1 MQIPVITAF
10 LDVFFISLIF
20 AILTKIIQHIF
31 VDPKEYFAI
40 KNRTKELNLEQKQ
53 LMKEKKFEEVQKKQK
68 ESMTLVSKQMSL
80 TFKTLLPSLLV
91 SLPVLYLINKYYN
104 EFIIDFILFKVKGFW
119 AFFIII
125 FIFSIIINS
134 IYDKVIGKK
143 YN

>member
-10 LDVFFISLIF
+10 LDIFFISLIF

-31 VDPKEYFAI
+31 VDPKQYFAI
-40 KNRTKELNLEQKQ
+40 KKRTKELNLEQKK

-68 ESMTLVSKQMSL
+68 ESMELVTKQMSL
-80 TFKTLLPSLLV
+80 TFKTLLPSLIV

-125 FIFSIIINS
+125 FIFLIIINS
-134 IYDKVIGKK
+134 IYDKIIGKK

>member
-10 LDVFFISLIF
+10 LDIFFISLIF

-31 VDPKEYFAI
+31 VDPKQYFAI
-40 KNRTKELNLEQKQ
+40 KKRTKELNLEQKK

-68 ESMTLVSKQMSL
+68 ESMELVTKQMSL
-80 TFKTLLPSLLV
+80 TFKTLLPSLVV

-134 IYDKVIGKK
+134 IYDKIIGKK

>member
-10 LDVFFISLIF
+10 LDIFFISLIF

-31 VDPKEYFAI
+31 VDPKQYFAI
-40 KNRTKELNLEQKQ
+40 KKRTKELNLEQKK

-68 ESMTLVSKQMSL
+68 ESMELVTKQMSL
-80 TFKTLLPSLLV
+80 TFKTLLPSLVV

>member
-10 LDVFFISLIF
+10 LDIFFISLIF

>member
-10 LDVFFISLIF
+10 LDIFFISLIF

-31 VDPKEYFAI
+31 VDPKQYFAI
-40 KNRTKELNLEQKQ
+40 KKRTKELNLEQKK

-68 ESMTLVSKQMSL
+68 ESMELVTKQMSL
-80 TFKTLLPSLLV
+80 TFKTLLPSLIV

-134 IYDKVIGKK
+134 IYDKIIGKK

>member
-10 LDVFFISLIF
+10 LDIFFISLIF

-31 VDPKEYFAI
+31 VDPKQYFAI
-40 KNRTKELNLEQKQ
+40 KKRTKELNLEQKK

-68 ESMTLVSKQMSL
+68 ESMELVTKQMSL
-80 TFKTLLPSLLV
+80 TFKTLLPSLIV